1 MSELD
6 KTIEELEAEVQ
17 NELSEAEMK
26 KDTSVAGKGAVAA
39 EPMKKMDSEDDG
51 AEDTGAAVTKS
62 SDAKKDYA
70 KKVKKNTSIP
80 VKTKGDEAPQKLAAG
95 AHMEGYTDEEIRELC
110 HSKDHD
116 CATVVEH
123 PVWGLGKPVY
133 ESHAIPDDNGYVA
146 WYDVQFKHGLEK
158 KVMAEDVKILKNAH
172 HGKKEGMEPEKMT
185 KEKLHAAMNGMM
197 KKMNKET
204 LVATYKAMEGGH
216 EPTEEQLEL
225 DGLEKAKAAIEKR
238 LASINVKEDV
248 DALVQGEDLS
258 EEFQAKAATIF
269 EAAVKSKIRPEV
281 ERIEE
286 EKSQE
291 IAEEMET
298 FKTELA
304 EKVDGY
310 LDYVVT
316 EWMKENELAIE
327 RGLKGEIAEDF
338 IGGLKALFE
347 EHYIDVPDEKYDIL
361 ESQAQK
367 IDELEEKLNDT
378 IGKLTE
384 KKQSEDSLVRESVI
398 KEVSSD
404 LAETQ
409 SEKFASL
416 VEDVEFTDKETFT
429 EKLNTLKENYFPKS
443 VPSETSITEENE
455 ETKEID
461 VSGAMAA
468 YMSAIKRQAPYA
480 MHESQ
485 PFKKDVKN

>member
-39 EPMKKMDSEDDG
+39 EPMKKMDSEDED

-70 KKVKKNTSIP
+70 KKVKADGSIP
-80 VKTKGDEAPQKLAAG
+80 AKVKGDEKPQKLAAG
-95 AHMEGYTDEEIRELC
+95 AHMEGYTDEEIRDLC

-123 PVWGLGKPVY
+123 PVWGLGKPI
-133 ESHAIPDDNGYVA
+133 EKSHAIPDDNGFVE
-146 WYDVQFKHGLEK
+146 WYDVQFKHGVEE
-158 KVMAEDVKILKNAH
+158 KVMAEDMKILKNSEHNKEDAH
-172 HGKKEGMEPEKMT
+172 KNMT
-185 KEKLHAAMNGMM
+185 KGDMLNAMNMAM
-197 KKMNKET
+197 KKMKKDE
-204 LVATYKAMEGGH
+204 LQATYDAMMNQA
-216 EPTEEQLEL
+216 EPTDEELEL
-225 DGLEKAKAAIEKR
+225 DGLNKAKEAIEKR

-443 VPSETSITEENE
+443 VPSETLTEENE

-480 MHESQ
+480 MKDAQ

>member
-1 MSELD
+1 MSEID
-6 KTIEELEAEVQ
+6 KTIEELEAEVHADL
-17 NELSEAEMK
+17 NEAEMK
-26 KDTSVAGKGAVAA
+26 KDSSPAGKGAVAPEA
-39 EPMKKMDSEDDG
+39 GDKLDGEVEDLGAPVVKGDEKK
-51 AEDTGAAVTKS
+51 A
-62 SDAKKDYA
+62 DAA
-70 KKVKKNTSIP
+70 KKVKQDSSI
-80 VKTKGDEAPQKLAAG
+80 KSSQKGDQKADSVK
-95 AHMEGYTDEEIRELC
+95 EGYTDDEIRELC

-123 PVWGLGKPVY
+123 PIWGLGKPI
-133 ESHAIPDDNGYVA
+133 EKSHAIPDDNGFVA
-146 WYDVQFKHGLEK
+146 WYDVQFKHGVEE
-158 KVMAEDVKILKNAH
+158 KVMAEDVKVLKNAH
-172 HGKKEGMEPEKMT
+172 HGKEEGNMPKT
-185 KEKLHAAMNGMM
+185 KAEVINAMNDMM
-197 KKMNKET
+197 KKMSAGEAKSMY
-204 LVATYKAMEGGH
+204 ASYMKSQK
-216 EPTEEQLEL
+216 EPTEEEVELE
-225 DGLEKAKAAIEKR
+225 GLSKAKEAIEKR

-258 EEFQAKAATIF
+258 EEFQQKAATIF

-286 EKSQE
+286 EKTQE

-310 LDYVVT
+310 LDYVVG

-338 IGGLKALFE
+338 ITGLKSLFE

-384 KKQSEDSLVRESVI
+384 KKQSEDTLVRESVI

-404 LAETQ
+404 LADTQ

-416 VEDVEFTDKETFT
+416 VEDVEFTDKDSFT

-443 VPSETSITEENE
+443 VPTQTLTEENDE
-455 ETKEID
+455 GTQEID
-461 VSGAMAA
+461 MSDAMAA
-468 YMSAIKRQAPYA
+468 YTSAIKRTAPYMNDVDA
-480 MHESQ
+480 R
-485 PFKKDVKN
+485 PFGNVKK

>member
-26 KDTSVAGKGAVAA
+26 KDTSAAGKGAVAA
-39 EPMKKMDSEDDG
+39 EPMKKMDSEDED

-70 KKVKKNTSIP
+70 KKVKADGSIP
-80 VKTKGDEAPQKLAAG
+80 AKVKGDEKPQKIAA
-95 AHMEGYTDEEIRELC
+95 EGYTDAEIRDLC

-123 PVWGLGKPVY
+123 PVWGKGKPI
-133 ESHAIPDDNGYVA
+133 ERSHAIPDDNGFVE
-146 WYDVQFKHGLEK
+146 WYDVQFKHGVEE
-158 KVMAEDVKILKNAH
+158 KVMAEDMKILKNSEHNKDEDAH
-172 HGKKEGMEPEKMT
+172 MPKT
-185 KEKLHAAMNGMM
+185 KADAINAMMDVM
-197 KKMNKET
+197 KKMPAGEAKKMY
-204 LVATYKAMEGGH
+204 ASYMAGKK
-216 EPTEEQLEL
+216 EPTEEELEL
-225 DGLEKAKAAIEKR
+225 EGLSKAKAAIEKR

-248 DALVQGEDLS
+248 EALVQGEDLS
-258 EEFQAKAATIF
+258 EEFQSKAATIF

-291 IAEEMET
+291 IAKEMET

-443 VPSETSITEENE
+443 VPSETLTEENE

-480 MHESQ
+480 MKDAQ
-485 PFKKDVKN
+485 PFNKDVKN

>member
-1 MSELD
+1 MPIIKKEDNVHMTKGDMLNAMNMAM
-6 KTIEELEAEVQ
+6 KK
-17 NELSEAEMK
+17 MK
-26 KDTSVAGKGAVAA
+26 KDELQATYDHMMNTE
-39 EPMKKMDSEDDG
+39 EP
-51 AEDTGAAVTKS
+51 
-62 SDAKKDYA
+62 
-70 KKVKKNTSIP
+70 
-80 VKTKGDEAPQKLAAG
+80 
-95 AHMEGYTDEEIRELC
+95 TDEE
-110 HSKDHD
+110 
-116 CATVVEH
+116 
-123 PVWGLGKPVY
+123 
-133 ESHAIPDDNGYVA
+133 
-146 WYDVQFKHGLEK
+146 
-158 KVMAEDVKILKNAH
+158 M
-172 HGKKEGMEPEKMT
+172 
-185 KEKLHAAMNGMM
+185 
-197 KKMNKET
+197 
-204 LVATYKAMEGGH
+204 
-216 EPTEEQLEL
+216 EL
-225 DGLEKAKAAIEKR
+225 DGLNKAKEAIEKR

-258 EEFQAKAATIF
+258 EEFQAKGATIF

-443 VPSETSITEENE
+443 VPSETLTEENE

-461 VSGAMAA
+461 VSGVWH
-468 YMSAIKRQAPYA
+468 ICPLL
-480 MHESQ
+480 
-485 PFKKDVKN
+485 KDKSLTQ

>member
-39 EPMKKMDSEDDG
+39 EPMKKMDSEDED

-70 KKVKKNTSIP
+70 KKVKADGSIP
-80 VKTKGDEAPQKLAAG
+80 AKVKGDEKPQKLAAQY
-95 AHMEGYTDEEIRELC
+95 EGYTDDEIRELC

-123 PVWGLGKPVY
+123 PVWGRGKPI
-133 ESHAIPDDNGYVA
+133 ERSHAIPDDNGFVE
-146 WYDVQFKHGLEK
+146 WYDVQFKHGIEE
-158 KVMAEDVKILKNAH
+158 KVMAEDMKILKNSEHNKDEDAH
-172 HGKKEGMEPEKMT
+172 MPKTKADAINAMMDVMKKLPAGEAKKMYASYMAGKKE
-185 KEKLHAAMNGMM
+185 
-197 KKMNKET
+197 
-204 LVATYKAMEGGH
+204 
-216 EPTEEQLEL
+216 PTDEELEL
-225 DGLEKAKAAIEKR
+225 DGLNKAKEAIEKR

-291 IAEEMET
+291 IAKEMDT

-310 LDYVVT
+310 LDYVVQ

-443 VPSETSITEENE
+443 VPSETLTEENE

-480 MHESQ
+480 MKDAK
-485 PFKKDVKN
+485 PFNNDVKN

>member
-6 KTIEELEAEVQ
+6 KTIEELEQEVLADL
-17 NELSEAEMK
+17 NEAEMK
-26 KDTSVAGKGAVAA
+26 KDSSAAGKGAVAA
-39 EPMKKMDSEDDG
+39 EPMKKMDSEDED
-51 AEDTGAAVTKS
+51 AEDLGAPVVKGDEKKA
-62 SDAKKDYA
+62 DAA
-70 KKVKKNTSIP
+70 KKVKQDASI
-80 VKTKGDEAPQKLAAG
+80 KSSQKGDQKADSVK
-95 AHMEGYTDEEIRELC
+95 EGYTDDEIRALC

-123 PVWGLGKPVY
+123 PIWGLGKPI
-133 ESHAIPDDNGYVA
+133 EKSHAIPDDNGFVE
-146 WYDVQFKHGLEK
+146 WYDVQFKHGVEE
-158 KVMAEDVKILKNAH
+158 KVMAEDMKILKNSEHNKEDAH
-172 HGKKEGMEPEKMT
+172 KNMT
-185 KEKLHAAMNGMM
+185 KGDMLNAMNMAM
-197 KKMNKET
+197 KKMKKDE
-204 LVATYKAMEGGH
+204 LQATYDKMMNQA
-216 EPTEEQLEL
+216 EPTEEEVELE
-225 DGLEKAKAAIEKR
+225 GLSKAKAAIEKR

-480 MHESQ
+480 ISESQ

>member
-26 KDTSVAGKGAVAA
+26 KDTSASGKGAVAA
-39 EPMKKMDSEDDG
+39 EPMKKMDSEDED

-70 KKVKKNTSIP
+70 KKVKTDGSIP
-80 VKTKGDEAPQKLAAG
+80 AKVKGDEKPQKLAAQY
-95 AHMEGYTDEEIRELC
+95 EGYTDDEIRDLC

-123 PVWGLGKPVY
+123 PVWGKGKPVY
-133 ESHAIPDDNGYVA
+133 ESHAIPDENGYVA
-146 WYDVQFKHGLEK
+146 WYDVQFKHGLEE
-158 KVMAEDVKILKNAH
+158 KVMAEDMKIIKSDH
-172 HGKKEGMEPEKMT
+172 HGAKKGKEEGNMPKT
-185 KEKLHAAMNGMM
+185 KADVITAMNDMM
-197 KKMNKET
+197 KKMSAGE
-204 LVATYKAMEGGH
+204 AKAMYASYMKSQK
-216 EPTEEQLEL
+216 EPTEEEVELE
-225 DGLEKAKAAIEKR
+225 GLSKAKAAIEKR

-291 IAEEMET
+291 IAKEMDT

-398 KEVSSD
+398 SEVSSD
-404 LAETQ
+404 LADTQ
-409 SEKFASL
+409 KEKFASL
-416 VEDVEFTDKETFT
+416 VEDVEFTDKDTFT

-443 VPSETSITEENE
+443 VPSETLTEENE

-480 MHESQ
+480 MKDAQ
-485 PFKKDVKN
+485 PFNKDVKN